1 MNIWEV
7 ALAAAAA
14 AGAAAYMVVR
24 NREMLEFYWRLWGA
38 QREAA
43 RFYATCPT
51 VYKDLA
57 YSPQTTQRLDVYGP
71 ESNGNHPVLV
81 YVYGGSWNGGRKTLY
96 APAAQRLLPAGAVIV
111 IPDYTLY
118 PQAGYPTQ
126 TQEIAAALAWTLDHI
141 QEYGGDPGKVVVVAQ
156 SAGAHVAALALL
168 DPQFLAAHGHSAAE
182 IRGFFGI
189 SGVYDIETQL
199 AHERGQGRTGQYV
212 IDVMGGPQNIAAAS
226 PATFVGPHAPGTY
239 LIHGDKDST
248 VPLRMSI
255 EFDER
260 LRAAGAES
268 TFSLYAGGGHSGI
281 LFDAL
286 AENPSRLMTDI
297 VTFMRA
303 CVGDP
308 APTS

>member
-1 MNIWEV
+1 MNIWKV
-7 ALAAAAA
+7 AL
-14 AGAAAYMVVR
+14 AGAAASAATYAALR
-24 NREMLEFYWRLWGA
+24 NREVMEFYWRLWGA

-43 RFYATCPT
+43 QFYTTCPT
-51 VYKDLA
+51 LAKDLA
-57 YSPQTTQRLDVYGP
+57 YSPQTAQRLDVYRPGGGGG
-71 ESNGNHPVLV
+71 SPVLV
-81 YVYGGSWNGGRKTLY
+81 YVYGGSWNGGRKPLY

-141 QEYGGDPGKVVVVAQ
+141 EEYGGDRNRVVVVAQ

-182 IRGFFGI
+182 VRGFFGI

-212 IDVMGGPQNIAAAS
+212 IDVMGGRQNIAAAS
-226 PATFVGPHAPGTY
+226 PATFVGAHAPRTH
-239 LIHGDKDST
+239 LIHGDHDGT

-255 EFDER
+255 EFGES

-268 TFSLYAGGGHSGI
+268 TFSLYPGGGHSGI

-297 VTFMRA
+297 VAFMRA
-303 CVGDP
+303 CVADP